1 MLIPN
6 PVSESTKFFNEVL
19 LQLFNDVYDA
29 IPVVQFKRLYVSSAN
44 TLLVIVNSRKA
55 MKLKNKIENVS

>member
-6 PVSESTKFFNEVL
+6 TVSENTKFFNEVQ

-29 IPVVQFKRLYVSSAN
+29 IPVMQFKRLCLRTVNASQE
-44 TLLVIVNSRKA
+44 IVNSK
-55 MKLKNKIENVS
+55 KGKVVGK

>member
-6 PVSESTKFFNEVL
+6 PVSENTKFFNEVL

-29 IPVVQFKRLYVSSAN
+29 IPVVQFKRLFLSTVN
-44 TLLVIVNSRKA
+44 TSLEIVNSK
-55 MKLKNKIENVS
+55 KGKVVKK

>member
-6 PVSESTKFFNEVL
+6 PVLENTKFFNEVL

-29 IPVVQFKRLYVSSAN
+29 IPFVQFKGLCLSTAN
-44 TLLVIVNSRKA
+44 TSLEIVNSK
-55 MKLKNKIENVS
+55 KGKVVEK